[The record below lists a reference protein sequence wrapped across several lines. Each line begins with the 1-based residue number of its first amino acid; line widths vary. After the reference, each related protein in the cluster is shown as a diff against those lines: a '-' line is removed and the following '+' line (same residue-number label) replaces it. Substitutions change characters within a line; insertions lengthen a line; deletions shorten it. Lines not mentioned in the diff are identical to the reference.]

1 MGCNGSPASVTV
13 VIPVWDDYVR
23 FLPEAVTSV
32 RRDAPELPVVVV
44 DNASTATLPDLQRVT
59 VVRTARLT
67 VGASRNLDIEQV
79 ETEYV
84 LVLDAD
90 DKLLP
95 GTLGF
100 LASGLQA
107 DPSVSVCV
115 TGILDAE
122 TGERYRLPKPF
133 VPRLSRWPRT
143 FAAFGCSGPSSL
155 PRTATATISA
165 PASSRTVPA
174 LRDDGVRALLLKGR
188 SIAGWLYDE
197 PAERPYLDCDLI
209 VAPQHHDRAE
219 AALRARL
226 RQDARRR

>member
-1 MGCNGSPASVTV
+1 VTV

-143 FAAFGCSGPSSL
+143 FAASLLCSASGCAR
-155 PRTATATISA
+155 RTRA
-165 PASSRTVPA
+165 PLQLCRWTPTERSPA
-174 LRDDGVRALLLKGR
+174 VRRVGVRSDRGAHPGR
-188 SIAGWLYDE
+188 PE
-197 PAERPYLDCDLI
+197 PRPRRPPL
-209 VAPQHHDRAE
+209 
-219 AALRARL
+219 AAV
-226 RQDARRR
+226 